1 MNRRRSRR
9 PRRKSAYKNIKNNT
23 GAKAQS
29 KQIAHLTR
37 SVRQLQKEAVSYAQF
52 AIPLEGIPTLPTIDT
67 SAIMPLGDFFITP
80 LTVPKYWKPIFQTD
94 ALTGAATGVTT
105 LAPNKVKML
114 NFDLQLT
121 FSPTDSLVALTPRI
135 MRVWVLKLR
144 KETAQDTLQQTD
156 NMTTAGF
163 NTSANRDE
171 NIVYR
176 TALDGGLPTMV
187 KFNPA
192 ALKVLAYREFQLQN
206 IMEETANVDPDD
218 DTSITS
224 RPPIKRV
231 RIKVPAGNELKPAS
245 GSFKEMEPLDVMAN
259 DRYYLCVNHGGWAVD
274 DAATN
279 GVYCDSNLFVNTK
292 TYI

>member
-9 PRRKSAYKNIKNNT
+9 PRRKSAYKEIKNNT

-37 SVRQLQKEAVSYAQF
+37 SVRQLQKEATTYAQF
-52 AIPLEGIPTLPTIDT
+52 AIPLEGVPTLPDIDT
-67 SAIMPLGDFFITP
+67 SAIMPLGDFFLTP

-114 NFDLQLT
+114 NFDIQLV

-135 MRVWVLKLR
+135 MRVWVLKLK
-144 KETAQDTLQQTD
+144 KETAQDTLQQTSQ
-156 NMTTAGF
+156 MTTAGF
-163 NTSANRDE
+163 NASASANEDL
-171 NIVYR
+171 VYR
-176 TALDGGLPTMV
+176 TTLDGGLPTMV

-206 IMEETANVDPDD
+206 IMGETAAPLPED
-218 DTSITS
+218 DTHITS
-224 RPPIKRV
+224 RPPVKRV
-231 RIKVPAGNELKPAS
+231 RIKIPTGNELKPAS
-245 GSFKEMEPLDVMAN
+245 GSFKEMEPNDVMAN
-259 DRYYLCVNHGGWAVD
+259 DRYYLCIHHGGWAVD
-274 DAATN
+274 DADTN